1 MATKKADDEKDD
13 APVEWTPDQP
23 IPDEEG
29 ETEAQRRVML
39 GRRVAFLNEQ
49 ADGKKK
55 KDDKKEKKAGSGWGL
70 LA

>member
-1 MATKKADDEKDD
+1 MAKKNEEEDPA
-13 APVEWTPDQP
+13 EWTPDQP

-39 GRRVAFLNEQ
+39 GRRVAFLQEQ
-49 ADGKKK
+49 AEGKKK
-55 KDDKKEKKAGSGWGL
+55 DKKKAGSGWGL